1 MRIHVPPA
9 AMRAPTT
16 GRGAAPRAARHAAWG
31 VATSSD
37 AAAAPWQSRSV
48 IQLAS
53 RVGRGGGAEEMT
65 PMTLD
70 GPSGTILAAMGTAQ
84 DHTIAGSAISQSIV
98 SGAAP
103 MSSAATLDVR
113 ALANEWRSA
122 QRSITSGRSA
132 SATAQ
137 PSEQAD
143 YETQMALADPAR
155 QASFAAVYE
164 YSSALDGRPLY
175 VGTTDGTPE
184 LAYQSDHARIGG
196 VRDLAR
202 GGGSAKVV
210 WAGVGTGSVGPE
222 QMKAAREAVA
232 AHRSA
237 RQRVTELRS
246 AKPYSYHSH
255 RMVG

>member
-1 MRIHVPPA
+1 
-9 AMRAPTT
+9 
-16 GRGAAPRAARHAAWG
+16 
-31 VATSSD
+31 
-37 AAAAPWQSRSV
+37 
-48 IQLAS
+48 
-53 RVGRGGGAEEMT
+53 
-65 PMTLD
+65 
-70 GPSGTILAAMGTAQ
+70 MG
-84 DHTIAGSAISQSIV
+84 S
-98 SGAAP
+98 
-103 MSSAATLDVR
+103 
-113 ALANEWRSA
+113 
-122 QRSITSGRSA
+122 
-132 SATAQ
+132 
-137 PSEQAD
+137 
-143 YETQMALADPAR
+143 
-155 QASFAAVYE
+155 
-164 YSSALDGRPLY
+164 
-175 VGTTDGTPE
+175 TDGTPE